1 MLLVAVSVSLL
12 GMLEPYQRAIPGIV
26 PFGGRLFAARN
37 TTTGPQL
44 WACTPS
50 IGGDPLQC
58 EPGEWSLF
66 VPNTVGDLKLTPLN
80 GSHTAITLLAATSA
94 HLYVGYDEPG
104 GIQILRS

>member
-50 IGGDPLQC
+50 IGGDPLQG

-66 VPNTVGDLKLTPLN
+66 VPNTVGDLKRTQRN
-80 GSHTAITLLAATSA
+80 GPNTASALPAATSA
-94 HLYVGYDEPG
+94 HPYAGHRHPG
-104 GIQILRS
+104 GIP